1 MRSGPKVPPCQWNGP
16 RSDLMFADAVRQ
28 AGPQSGYDAPS
39 KLSSSGVGS
48 RRLCDTECLHP
59 ELLDEVMC
67 AIVCTGIAHSCSRH
81 FRNLVP
87 PDADPRDS
95 SRPPPTAYRRAQ
107 GSPSDPSLGS
117 TLNSI
122 SGQSRDMRTG
132 VVLLLRCP
140 TGFIACTWRAQM
152 TRDVRSLLQYHKAQ

>member
-1 MRSGPKVPPCQWNGP
+1 MLCGRS
-16 RSDLMFADAVRQ
+16 SVRVR
-28 AGPQSGYDAPS
+28 YDAPS
-39 KLSSSGVGS
+39 LSGVGS
-48 RRLCDTECLHP
+48 RKLCDTECLHP

-67 AIVCTGIAHSCSRH
+67 AILCTGVAHSCSRH

-95 SRPPPTAYRRAQ
+95 SRPPPTAALK

-140 TGFIACTWRAQM
+140 TGFIAWRAQM
-152 TRDVRSLLQYHKAQ
+152 TRDVRSLLQYRRAQ